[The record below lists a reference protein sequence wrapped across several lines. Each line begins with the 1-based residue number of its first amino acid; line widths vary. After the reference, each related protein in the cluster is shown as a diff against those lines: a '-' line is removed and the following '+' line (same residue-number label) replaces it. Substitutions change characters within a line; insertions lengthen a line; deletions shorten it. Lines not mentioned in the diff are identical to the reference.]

1 MPVVRARYLVLVARF
16 FPVWLSYLL
25 ITGLL
30 FAVWINPMLLGWD
43 SARDLR
49 AFVIL
54 EITVVVLLT
63 ALITGIDEPIAFLSS
78 ILTLAFAA
86 TVLVWADASSVVAA
100 VILCL
105 HLLAYIATLR
115 SNPAAV
121 STALPKLELTLLF
134 AFLAWLAIGFLP
146 LPHLGWRPESTP
158 SDLWW
163 QVGSWNRNLRVP
175 HALPS
180 WGFFYFGA
188 SAFAAILR
196 SNFFKPEQTAS

>member
-1 MPVVRARYLVLVARF
+1 VNINASGFCNRA
-16 FPVWLSYLL
+16 
-25 ITGLL
+25 
-30 FAVWINPMLLGWD
+30 N
-43 SARDLR
+43 
-49 AFVIL
+49 
-54 EITVVVLLT
+54 
-63 ALITGIDEPIAFLSS
+63 
-78 ILTLAFAA
+78 
-86 TVLVWADASSVVAA
+86 SV
-100 VILCL
+100 C
-105 HLLAYIATLR
+105 
-115 SNPAAV
+115 
-121 STALPKLELTLLF
+121 STAAIAAAMNPF
-134 AFLAWLAIGFLP
+134 VSFLAWLAIGFLP